1 MRAKVASVVLVTS
14 GLLGAVALPAAF
26 GTPGLQ
32 VADRGSGGHGG
43 GHDDDAECI
52 AEDEVV
58 VGPVCVEVE
67 DVDVLSDI
75 LAT

>member
-14 GLLGAVALPAAF
+14 GLLGALAVPF
-26 GTPGLQ
+26 GASGSL
-32 VADRGSGGHGG
+32 VADRGNGGHG

>member
-32 VADRGSGGHGG
+32 VADRGHGDSSGP
-43 GHDDDAECI
+43 DDDAECI

-58 VGPVCVEVE
+58 VGPICVEVE

>member
-14 GLLGAVALPAAF
+14 GLLGGLAVPAAF
-26 GTPGLQ
+26 GAPGLQ
-32 VADRGSGGHGG
+32 VADRGHGDHG

>member
-1 MRAKVASVVLVTS
+1 MRAKVASVVFVTS
-14 GLLGAVALPAAF
+14 GLLGALALPGATAF
-26 GTPGLQ
+26 Q
-32 VADRGSGGHGG
+32 VADRGNGDHG

>member
-14 GLLGAVALPAAF
+14 GLLGAVAVPAVFTAQGF
-26 GTPGLQ
+26 QL
-32 VADRGSGGHGG
+32 ADRGGDQDH